1 MFHYN
6 ECLTT
11 KNYLKTSLG
20 VITLNSVLRII
31 NSPVILSFWTEIVQL
46 AFLPCCTNSNQG
58 IWQKGRRTIAFHYTI
73 FNNKHCL
80 LLAVNKLNVQ
90 IKNIQI
96 IFFKQGYDAKKLF
109 KISEEFFLSLG
120 LIGMPETFWNDS
132 MITKPDDREVVCH
145 ASAWDFYNRKDYRYY
160 IVLW

>member
-1 MFHYN
+1 M
-6 ECLTT
+6 
-11 KNYLKTSLG
+11 
-20 VITLNSVLRII
+20 
-31 NSPVILSFWTEIVQL
+31 
-46 AFLPCCTNSNQG
+46 
-58 IWQKGRRTIAFHYTI
+58 
-73 FNNKHCL
+73 
-80 LLAVNKLNVQ
+80 LAVNKLNVQ

-145 ASAWDFYNRKDYRYY
+145 ASAWDFYNRKDYRYMYY
-160 IVLW
+160 IVL